1 MSGFDAISHAMTS
14 IATGG
19 FSNYDASIAHFD
31 NAGIEWAMSVIMLL
45 GSVPFV
51 LYLRV
56 VRCNLRT
63 VYADTQVR
71 WFLAIVAASVGVVA
85 LWLFDSGLM
94 GPLDA
99 LRYSTFNVISVM
111 RSEEHTSALQSLMRT
126 SYAVFCLQ

>member
-31 NAGIEWAMSVIMLL
+31 NAGIEWEMSVIMLL

-56 VRCNLRT
+56 VRGNLRT

-71 WFLAIVAASVGVVA
+71 WFLAI
-85 LWLFDSGLM
+85 
-94 GPLDA
+94 
-99 LRYSTFNVISVM
+99 
-111 RSEEHTSALQSLMRT
+111 RSEEHTSELQSLMRI
-126 SYAVFCLQ
+126 SYAVLSLKKTNTQTIKH

>member
-1 MSGFDAISHAMTS
+1 MSGFDAIFHAMTS

-56 VRCNLRT
+56 VRGNLRT
-63 VYADTQVR
+63 VYADTEVR

-85 LWLFDSGLM
+85 LLLFDSGLM

-99 LRYSTFNVISVM
+99 FRYSTFHVISAIGRAHV
-111 RSEEHTSALQSLMRT
+111 
-126 SYAVFCLQ
+126 